1 MTILT
6 NRIICLA
13 VGFLLDVILG
23 DPYTFPHPVRW
34 IGSLITFLDR
44 HLRKE
49 SDSPRRKRRRGL
61 LLVILMLLFCG
72 SVTFIGLY
80 FLYHIHRVAGVI
92 VESILCYQMLSMKCL
107 KVESMK
113 VYQAL
118 QAGDAEQ
125 ARKAVSMIVGRDTE
139 RLDEA
144 GIAKAAVETVA
155 ENASDG
161 VIAPMFYLAIGGGVL
176 GILYKTINTMDS
188 MIGYKN
194 EKYLNFG
201 RYAAKLDDI
210 VNYIPGRLA
219 ALLMI
224 AGTGICRMLYHTEVS
239 CMSASQTYRDL
250 TAEIQAAK
258 IQTTKPQTDIKTGNS
273 AQPDDV
279 QKNMTQID
287 DIAAEF
293 ALYDMR
299 NAWHIY
305 RRDRYNHASP
315 NSAQTESVCA
325 GALGLQLAGD
335 AWYFGKKVEKPY
347 IGDALRPI
355 EAEDIRRANRLL
367 YAASFLMW
375 LACMGV
381 LAAIRLIIFFK
392 IF

>member
-1 MTILT
+1 MAILT

-13 VGFLLDVILG
+13 AGFLLDVILG

-34 IGSLITFLDR
+34 IGSLIAFLDR

-49 SDSPRRKRRRGL
+49 SDSPQRKRRRGL
-61 LLVILMLLFCG
+61 LLVILLLLICG
-72 SVTFIGLY
+72 SVTFMGLY
-80 FLYHIHRVAGVI
+80 ILYHIHRVAGVI

-125 ARKAVSMIVGRDTE
+125 ARRAVSMIVGRDTE
-139 RLDEA
+139 RLDET

-155 ENASDG
+155 ENTSDG
-161 VIAPMFYLAIGGGVL
+161 VIAPMLYLAIGGGVL
-176 GILYKTINTMDS
+176 GVLYKTINTMDS

-194 EKYLNFG
+194 EKYLDFG

-224 AGTGICRMLYHTEVS
+224 AGAGICRLLYHT
-239 CMSASQTYRDL
+239 DN
-250 TAEIQAAK
+250 
-258 IQTTKPQTDIKTGNS
+258 IQTDSVIYNPH
-273 AQPDDV
+273 
-279 QKNMTQID
+279 
-287 DIAAEF
+287 
-293 ALYDMR
+293 

-325 GALGLQLAGD
+325 GALGVQLAGD

-367 YAASFLMW
+367 YAASILMW

-381 LAAIRLIIFFK
+381 LIVSLCINL
-392 IF
+392 

>member
-1 MTILT
+1 MVILT

-13 VGFLLDVILG
+13 AGFLLDMILG

-34 IGSLITFLDR
+34 IGSLIAFLDR

-49 SDSPRRKRRRGL
+49 SDRPEQKRRRGF
-61 LLVILMLLFCG
+61 LLVIFMLLICG

-80 FLYHIHRVAGVI
+80 IMYHIHRTVGVI
-92 VESILCYQMLSMKCL
+92 AESILCYQMLSMKCL
-107 KVESMK
+107 KMESMK

-118 QAGDAEQ
+118 QTGDVER

-139 RLDEA
+139 RLDET

-155 ENASDG
+155 ENTSDG

-176 GILYKTINTMDS
+176 GVLYKTINTMDS

-194 EKYLNFG
+194 EKYFDFG
-201 RYAAKLDDI
+201 RYAAKLDDL
-210 VNYIPGRLA
+210 VNYIPSRLA

-224 AGTGICRMLYHTEVS
+224 AGTGICRLLYHTEVS
-239 CMSASQTYRDL
+239 CIGTGQIYKD
-250 TAEIQAAK
+250 QAAK
-258 IQTTKPQTDIKTGNS
+258 PQAAVKKGSSAQTDAMQNSMMHIDGMLTGF
-273 AQPDDV
+273 
-279 QKNMTQID
+279 T
-287 DIAAEF
+287 
-293 ALYDMR
+293 LYNPH
-299 NAWHIY
+299 NAWCIY
-305 RRDRYNHASP
+305 RRDRRNHASP

-335 AWYFGKKVEKPY
+335 AWYFGKKVEKPC
-347 IGDALRPI
+347 IGEALRPI

-367 YAASFLMW
+367 YAASILMW

-381 LAAIRLIIFFK
+381 FTVIIHS
-392 IF
+392 I